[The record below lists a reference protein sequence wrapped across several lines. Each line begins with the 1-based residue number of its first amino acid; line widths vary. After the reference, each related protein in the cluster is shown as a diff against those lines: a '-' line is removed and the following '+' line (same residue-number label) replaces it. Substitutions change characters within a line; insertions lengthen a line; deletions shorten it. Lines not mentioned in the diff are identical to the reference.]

1 MAESLSF
8 LTFGGLIKDKRTE
21 LGISLSELSR
31 LSGISKGVLSKIET
45 GKTKRPKLSTLKS
58 LMEVLKFP
66 YDEVIKYYVESEDR
80 IDVLHAF
87 LLEAIELHNLSLISK
102 VANHFLSSPR
112 DDTYNLLESLY
123 EFANTCICNEVKLSL
138 YDEIVQYA
146 RQHGVPKYMAKGLY
160 KTFFIKVQELDHLE
174 EVFKLG
180 EEILYYKEFL
190 NQEESIKFLYRMA
203 FLAHDLK
210 KYEKCIQ
217 LGRMG
222 HAEDTTENE
231 IKERVALAI
240 CNSYMFEEKYD
251 ELENQL
257 QLYKKLGYK
266 FICDRIKF
274 FRAIILARTGNEKE
288 AIPLLKECVAEST
301 ENNRLHR
308 VNELIEALLRINDL
322 DSLQHILEQEEKNT
336 TVIINTPYKY
346 SELGKYFK
354 HKGMFL
360 VKHGFFSEGMEAY
373 LASMKFYSEIHSLS
387 GLSECSE
394 EIYIHHCEQNKDMHL
409 GLLNKLREVYNVVNK
424 GCKRGDIK

>member
-1 MAESLSF
+1 MTESLSF
-8 LTFGGLIKDKRTE
+8 LTFGGLIKNIRAE
-21 LGISLSELSR
+21 SGISLSELSR

-45 GKTKRPKLSTLKS
+45 GKTKRPRLSTIKS
-58 LMEVLKFP
+58 LMEILKFP
-66 YDEVIKYYVESEDR
+66 YEEVIEYYVELEDR
-80 IDVLHAF
+80 IDSLYAF
-87 LLEAIELHNLSLISK
+87 LSEAIELHNLALISK
-102 VANHFLSSPR
+102 IAKHFLSSPR
-112 DDTYNLLESLY
+112 DDTYSLLENLF
-123 EFANTCICNEVKLSL
+123 EFTDTCSCNEVKLSL

-146 RQHGVPKYMAKGLY
+146 RQHGVPKYIAKGLY
-160 KTFFIKVQELDHLE
+160 KTFFIKVQELEYLE

-180 EEILYYKEFL
+180 EEVLYYKEFL
-190 NQEESIKFLYRMA
+190 HQEERIKFFYRMA

-222 HAEDTTENE
+222 HAEDTKENE
-231 IKERVALAI
+231 MKERVALAI

-251 ELENQL
+251 ELENHL

-274 FRAIILARTGNEKE
+274 FRAIILARTGDEKK

-308 VNELIEALLRINDL
+308 VNELIEALLRINDFE
-322 DSLQHILEQEEKNT
+322 SLHPIFDQEEKNT
-336 TVIINTPYKY
+336 TVLINTPYKY

-360 VKHGFFSEGMEAY
+360 VKGGFFHEGMEAY
-373 LASMKFYSEIHSLS
+373 LTSMKFYSTIHSLN

-394 EIYIHHCEQNKDMHL
+394 EIYIYHCEQNKDMQL

-424 GCKRGDIK
+424 GCNRSDI